1 MAMFPVTDVAT
12 VKAVVM
18 VAAVLVTATTVL
30 NKAGKTWQRE
40 FVAPPPTEAAL
51 EELVEGVGVAS
62 GEGLAGSGVAL
73 PAGGLVDSNQLSRS
87 DAPRVAL
94 RPTTVN
100 LEPFNQNEPADA
112 LPRVIDKYIGHVH
125 NPSRL
130 IDRLERLAKGDESL
144 RKESPRLHAGTV
156 FARQLD
162 GESNLMEIRVPLRQ
176 ALNEAG
182 DLMLD
187 IEQSPGQ
194 RHAMVISPSDAS
206 SETELRFSVHK
217 RHLPGPGMSLR
228 VFGMGSQMPLLV
240 KGEVEIE

>member
-1 MAMFPVTDVAT
+1 
-12 VKAVVM
+12 
-18 VAAVLVTATTVL
+18 
-30 NKAGKTWQRE
+30 
-40 FVAPPPTEAAL
+40 
-51 EELVEGVGVAS
+51 
-62 GEGLAGSGVAL
+62 
-73 PAGGLVDSNQLSRS
+73 
-87 DAPRVAL
+87 
-94 RPTTVN
+94 
-100 LEPFNQNEPADA
+100 
-112 LPRVIDKYIGHVH
+112 
-125 NPSRL
+125 
-130 IDRLERLAKGDESL
+130 
-144 RKESPRLHAGTV
+144 
-156 FARQLD
+156 
-162 GESNLMEIRVPLRQ
+162 MEIRVPLRQ